1 MTGTIK
7 NRLVTPELEKAI
19 KDCPLYSQ
27 DSKEKDAVCI
37 AMFCIGSA
45 KWYVLEGQETENDL
59 TLYGI
64 VVGLFESEYGYFSTN
79 EMSQIT
85 IDASRFGLGR
95 LHIEQKKDFE
105 ACRLSEIEDEELQR
119 FLSRMYDKE

>member
-1 MTGTIK
+1 MTGTIR
-7 NRLVTPELEKAI
+7 NRLLTPELEKAI
-19 KDCPLYSQ
+19 KDYPLYSQ

-37 AMFCIGSA
+37 AMFSIGSA

-64 VVGLFESEYGYFSTN
+64 VVGLFESEYGYFSIN

-95 LHIEQKKDFE
+95 LYIEQKRDFE
-105 ACRLSEIEDEELQR
+105 TCRLSEIEDEELQR
-119 FLSRMYDKE
+119 FLSRMYDK

>member
-1 MTGTIK
+1 MTGTIN

-19 KDCPLYSQ
+19 KDYPLYSQ

-37 AMFCIGSA
+37 AMFSIGSA

-95 LHIEQKKDFE
+95 LHIEQKRDFE
-105 ACRLSEIEDEELQR
+105 ACQLSEIEDEELQR
-119 FLSRMYDKE
+119 FLSRMYDK

>member
-19 KDCPLYSQ
+19 KDYPLYSQ

-37 AMFCIGSA
+37 AMFSIGSA

-64 VVGLFESEYGYFSTN
+64 VVGLFESEYGYFSIN

-95 LHIEQKKDFE
+95 LYIEQKRDFE
-105 ACRLSEIEDEELQR
+105 TCRLSEIEDEELQR
-119 FLSRMYDKE
+119 FLSRMYDK